1 MAKNEED
8 PKVALARA
16 TQLDRPVALSKTET
30 AVLRDA
36 LREGEKTVDA
46 VEDALIEFGRWLLA
60 HVFDDDTAAAIDDR
74 TENSVWLELV
84 RRAGGPTLRL
94 SSKVLYVALRIAAYD
109 RRINDDVFRRLDAG
123 RKELLLP
130 LRDEHRMR
138 VAARHVLGAK
148 LSLAATEKYVAALR
162 EQQGKPATPRLTAAL
177 LLGRVMRL
185 REGLAPGRG
194 KRRLE
199 KLAAQLSKEQRAR
212 FASELRGLRDDLQ
225 ALAAIL
231 NIDA

>member
-1 MAKNEED
+1 MSRFASPLTIAGSTTMCSGASTRAAKSCSC
-8 PKVALARA
+8 RCA
-16 TQLDRPVALSKTET
+16 TNTE
-30 AVLRDA
+30 
-36 LREGEKTVDA
+36 
-46 VEDALIEFGRWLLA
+46 
-60 HVFDDDTAAAIDDR
+60 
-74 TENSVWLELV
+74 
-84 RRAGGPTLRL
+84 
-94 SSKVLYVALRIAAYD
+94 
-109 RRINDDVFRRLDAG
+109 
-123 RKELLLP
+123 
-130 LRDEHRMR
+130 
-138 VAARHVLGAK
+138 GAK